1 VPHTSNNINAG
12 ISGDDTSLALRPLQ
26 ANKGETSLAP
36 TIRYC
41 RTVASVIFLVSF
53 VASGCATIRVTDPA
67 QTATEQFLRNIAS
80 AKAID
85 QLSIEPL
92 RDHKV
97 YIDSTYLIT
106 VSQWPTEYSYLIGEL
121 RARLLLAGVRLAE
134 RREDAQITLEIRSQG
149 CSIDRLEFLL
159 GLPALYITG
168 ATGSSLGN
176 NIPVAIP
183 ELAIVKTTRQRGY
196 SSVAFVAYWNDTGEL
211 VASSGPFV
219 GRTVRE
225 DFWFFGIGPRT
236 VGNIPP
242 AEQ

>member
-1 VPHTSNNINAG
+1 MAG
-12 ISGDDTSLALRPLQ
+12 
-26 ANKGETSLAP
+26 
-36 TIRYC
+36 
-41 RTVASVIFLVSF
+41 VFLVVLL

-92 RDHKV
+92 RDHKI

-121 RARLLLAGVRLAE
+121 RARLLLGGVRLAE

-168 ATGSSLGN
+168 STSSALGSN
-176 NIPVAIP
+176 NVPV
-183 ELAIVKTTRQRGY
+183 
-196 SSVAFVAYWNDTGEL
+196 
-211 VASSGPFV
+211 
-219 GRTVRE
+219 
-225 DFWFFGIGPRT
+225 
-236 VGNIPP
+236 
-242 AEQ
+242 

>member
-1 VPHTSNNINAG
+1 MPPEW
-12 ISGDDTSLALRPLQ
+12 SGNSLV
-26 ANKGETSLAP
+26 AP
-36 TIRYC
+36 IFPNVHVRGSKSH
-41 RTVASVIFLVSF
+41 ASARLGMLILLLVG
-53 VASGCATIRVTDPA
+53 GCATIRVTDPL
-67 QTATEQFLRNIAS
+67 QTATEQFLRNVAS
-80 AKAID
+80 AKAIA

-106 VSQWPTEYSYLIGEL
+106 TSQWPTEYSYMIGEL
-121 RARLLLAGVRLAE
+121 RARLLLGGVRLAE

-168 ATGSSLGN
+168 STGTQLTN
-176 NIPVAIP
+176 NLPVATP

-196 SSVAFVAYWNDTGEL
+196 SSVAFIAYWNDTREL

-242 AEQ
+242 AE